1 MTVLKKYHVCA
12 SHQTLN
18 TAVYRS
24 RESHVFE
31 NWNCV
36 EVTGLFSRPAQ
47 KAVFGSHWSWSVNW
61 FPVRCPYGTWI
72 WLLFTPGYSND
83 LTAAATVRSMLFIS
97 FLEDC
102 VEQKLR
108 LLVEEAS
115 VDLAFFP
122 AHFVLFLLYFPGFSH
137 LLPPHSKKDS
147 CCEVGGV
154 FILWGNRSSYC
165 WVPDVELV
173 LLVDLV
179 VFHWPKWWESYS
191 VLLGQ
196 QFKKSCGGVPWWPR
210 G

>member
-83 LTAAATVRSMLFIS
+83 LTAAATVCSMLFIS

-115 VDLAFFP
+115 VDLAFFLHILSCFYSTSL
-122 AHFVLFLLYFPGFSH
+122 ASHTFSH
-137 LLPPHSKKDS
+137 PIQRKT
-147 CCEVGGV
+147 
-154 FILWGNRSSYC
+154 
-165 WVPDVELV
+165 
-173 LLVDLV
+173 V
-179 VFHWPKWWESYS
+179 VAKLEAF
-191 VLLGQ
+191 L
-196 QFKKSCGGVPWWPR
+196 FCGGTDHHTVESLTSN
-210 G
+210 